1 MSAGPDSPHDGTAT
15 PQTPPEV
22 ADPSKSLEKPPEI
35 SVPLPRPILSALEK
49 VPDQDAKAIL
59 SVALSRTT
67 FGFGPDPETAKTLA
81 QTEMHEE
88 ECRLKGFQSSL
99 QNREEQSKRD
109 HEFRKKKLNH
119 QTALTVTILVVTI
132 GGIGGGLVLSATGNS
147 SLGNPVL
154 AASFTMLSALAGKL
168 LASRDKD

>member
-1 MSAGPDSPHDGTAT
+1 L
-15 PQTPPEV
+15 PP
-22 ADPSKSLEKPPEI
+22 
-35 SVPLPRPILSALEK
+35 PILNALEK

-59 SVALSRTT
+59 SVALSKTT
-67 FGFGPDPETAKTLA
+67 LGFGPDPETAKTLA

-88 ECRLKGFQSSL
+88 ECRLKAFQASL

-109 HEFRKKKLNH
+109 HEFRQKKLNH
-119 QTALTVTILVVTI
+119 QTALTLTILTVTI

-147 SLGNPVL
+147 PLGNPVL
-154 AASFTMLSALAGKL
+154 VASFTVLTTLAGKL